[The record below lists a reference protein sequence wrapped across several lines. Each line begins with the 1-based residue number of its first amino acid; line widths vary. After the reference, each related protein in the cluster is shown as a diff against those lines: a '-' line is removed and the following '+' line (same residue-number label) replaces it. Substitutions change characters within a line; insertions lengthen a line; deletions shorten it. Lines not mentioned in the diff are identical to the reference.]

1 MASNNP
7 GETDTNMTMGQEAS
21 LFPSKSTSSP
31 QKRDQRSVSPEYD
44 PKAGE
49 NRLRPAGDIIN
60 RITWD
65 SAFERS
71 NYVIGFVDRFEGQL
85 EVTMGSWKK
94 ETTDEEFIPQ
104 HRVLMDISKKKP
116 SLPRLTTM
124 IPLLQ
129 KPPNASCNAQPKTF
143 DASAPPIIMPE
154 RPART
159 SSLFKEDK
167 HDEENTMPVTRVTSE
182 SMSIYLSRKNVDDS
196 PLTKVKKLYYEDA
209 FTARGSHHSP
219 KDRVNNES
227 VVVVELKT
235 STKAKDDASK
245 LLSEFAHFL
254 AQIYQRPETSMLV
267 TIDQNAD
274 LLFGNTLGSA
284 YLLKIT
290 ALSSLIGPLTN
301 LRNTGLIQSTIQEMF
316 GIAPDKGVVIYTPV
330 SEDNLATNGMTAK
343 GEIDRL
349 ERIDSSNSPSM
360 LKSISRS
367 MSRRM
372 KSSSENS
379 APISLVSVMSPDVAT
394 PTSTSP
400 VAFASGQLS
409 PPKPHQAE
417 EKRPMESPKGEPIQQ
432 VSSKDEKCERSLKKR
447 ESLKSFVNR
456 RLGELGELTTKKPFT
471 AIKGKK
477 D

>member
-1 MASNNP
+1 
-7 GETDTNMTMGQEAS
+7 
-21 LFPSKSTSSP
+21 
-31 QKRDQRSVSPEYD
+31 
-44 PKAGE
+44 
-49 NRLRPAGDIIN
+49 
-60 RITWD
+60 
-65 SAFERS
+65 
-71 NYVIGFVDRFEGQL
+71 
-85 EVTMGSWKK
+85 
-94 ETTDEEFIPQ
+94 
-104 HRVLMDISKKKP
+104 MDHSKKKP
-116 SLPRLTTM
+116 SLPRLTTN

-129 KPPNASCNAQPKTF
+129 KPPNVSCSSVPKPL

-159 SSLFKEDK
+159 SSMFKEEK
-167 HDEENTMPVTRVTSE
+167 HDEENIAPATRFASE
-182 SMSIYLSRKNVDDS
+182 SMPIYLSQKSVDDS

-209 FTARGSHHSP
+209 FTARGSHNSP
-219 KDRVNNES
+219 KDRVTHES

-235 STKAKDDASK
+235 NNKAKDDTPK
-245 LLSEFAHFL
+245 LLSDFAHFL
-254 AQIYQRPETSMLV
+254 AQVYQRPETSMLV

-274 LLFGNTLGSA
+274 LLFGNTSASA

-316 GIAPDKGVVIYTPV
+316 GIAPDKGVVIYTPA
-330 SEDNLATNGMTAK
+330 SEDNLATNGMTARS
-343 GEIDRL
+343 EIDRL
-349 ERIDSSNSPSM
+349 ERIDSSNSPSI

-372 KSSSENS
+372 KSSSGNS
-379 APISLVSVMSPDVAT
+379 VPISLTSVMSPDVAS

-400 VAFASGQLS
+400 VAVP
-409 PPKPHQAE
+409 PPKPHQTD
-417 EKRPMESPKGEPIQQ
+417 EKELMESPKRESIKQ
-432 VSSKDEKCERSLKKR
+432 VSSKDEKCERTLKKR

-471 AIKGKK
+471 ATKGKK